1 MLLKGTWMSCN
12 TMQLEVSCL
21 LTCTGTS
28 QVVLGSAPVTKNPQ
42 ISVAGTTK
50 FCSSLPPYPA
60 LDAESHP
67 DTKGRRRRQQITRWL
82 LRLLLE
88 ETRFTDKANHGCS
101 RLAGWEE
108 KWPYYV
114 HERRELA
121 VFSSGTQAGL
131 HSSPWG
137 SADPQAPPDPDTRT
151 QICSTKLSKS
161 TKDKDFLKSQ
171 K

>member
-1 MLLKGTWMSCN
+1 MFLKGTWMSCN
-12 TMQLEVSCL
+12 TMQLEVSRL

-28 QVVLGSAPVTKNPQ
+28 QVALGSAPVTKNPQ

-50 FCSSLPPYPA
+50 FCSSLPPHPA

-67 DTKGRRRRQQITRWL
+67 DTKGRRRRQQITHWL

-121 VFSSGTQAGL
+121 VFSSGTQAGP
-131 HSSPWG
+131 HSSP
-137 SADPQAPPDPDTRT
+137 
-151 QICSTKLSKS
+151 
-161 TKDKDFLKSQ
+161 
-171 K
+171 